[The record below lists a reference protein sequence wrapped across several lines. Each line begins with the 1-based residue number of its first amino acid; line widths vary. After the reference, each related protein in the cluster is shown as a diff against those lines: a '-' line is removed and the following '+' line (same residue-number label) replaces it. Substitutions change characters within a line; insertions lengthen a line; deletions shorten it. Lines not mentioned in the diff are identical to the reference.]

1 MTFDNPK
8 KWMPWLAS
16 AEWWYN
22 TSYHSSLKMTPFQA
36 LYGFTPPQIN
46 EVILPDNPTEEV
58 VDILQKRQIAN
69 ELIKDNLVKAQDK
82 TKKYA
87 DKHRKERE
95 FNVGDMVYLKIQPY
109 KHTSL
114 SIHRSL
120 KLHS

>member
-1 MTFDNPK
+1 MTLTTQRNGCLGLPLQSGGTI
-8 KWMPWLAS
+8 PV
-16 AEWWYN
+16 
-22 TSYHSSLKMTPFQA
+22 HSSLRMTPFQA

-58 VDILQKRQIAN
+58 VDILQKRKLAN
-69 ELIKDNLVKAQDK
+69 EHIKDNLVKAQDK

-120 KLHS
+120 KLHL